1 MAALITADADATIA
15 ADVITD
21 VDVTVDGDFQAEII
35 PAVISSGSSSFC
47 ACAET
52 ITADAAMAAADVAT
66 VTTAGLLSCC
76 FCYVETMAVDVA
88 ADNHFLLA
96 GGAFPLPLYFYRI
109 ITSSLLFML
118 PDIILIFHIPGIDPV
133 CFLFRVHCLSTLFFL
148 FHTLQIYLIKSI
160 SIYNKHFFLFF

>member
-1 MAALITADADATIA
+1 MAALITADADATMA

-21 VDVTVDGDFQAEII
+21 VDVTVDGVFQAEII

-52 ITADAAMAAADVAT
+52 ITVDATMAAADVAT

-88 ADNHFLLA
+88 ADNHFCWQGDLSLCL
-96 GGAFPLPLYFYRI
+96 FIFYRI
-109 ITSSLLFML
+109 IISSLLFML
-118 PDIILIFHIPGIDPV
+118 PDIILIFHIPEIDPV
-133 CFLFRVHCLSTLFFL
+133 CFLFRVHCLSTLFF
-148 FHTLQIYLIKSI
+148 FSHTPDLSHK
-160 SIYNKHFFLFF
+160 KHFHL

>member
-1 MAALITADADATIA
+1 MAALITADADATMA

-52 ITADAAMAAADVAT
+52 ITADAAMAAAT

-96 GGAFPLPLYFYRI
+96 GGSFPLPLYILQDYNFVLI
-109 ITSSLLFML
+109 I
-118 PDIILIFHIPGIDPV
+118 HAA
-133 CFLFRVHCLSTLFFL
+133 
-148 FHTLQIYLIKSI
+148 
-160 SIYNKHFFLFF
+160 

>member
-52 ITADAAMAAADVAT
+52 ITADATMAAADVAT
-66 VTTAGLLSCC
+66 VTTAGLYRAASVMWKQWLWMWLLTIIFCWQGDLSLC
-76 FCYVETMAVDVA
+76 
-88 ADNHFLLA
+88 
-96 GGAFPLPLYFYRI
+96 
-109 ITSSLLFML
+109 LF
-118 PDIILIFHIPGIDPV
+118 IFSG
-133 CFLFRVHCLSTLFFL
+133 L
-148 FHTLQIYLIKSI
+148 
-160 SIYNKHFFLFF
+160 

>member
-1 MAALITADADATIA
+1 MAALITADADATMA

-52 ITADAAMAAADVAT
+52 ITADAAMAAADAAMAAADVAT
-66 VTTAGLLSCC
+66 ATTAGSLSCC
-76 FCYVETMAVDVA
+76 FCYAETMAVDVA

-96 GGAFPLPLYFYRI
+96 GGSFPLPLYILQDYNFVLI
-109 ITSSLLFML
+109 I
-118 PDIILIFHIPGIDPV
+118 HAA
-133 CFLFRVHCLSTLFFL
+133 
-148 FHTLQIYLIKSI
+148 
-160 SIYNKHFFLFF
+160 

>member
-1 MAALITADADATIA
+1 MAALITADADATMA

-47 ACAET
+47 ACVET

-96 GGAFPLPLYFYRI
+96 GGSFPLPLYILQDYNFVL
-109 ITSSLLFML
+109 IT
-118 PDIILIFHIPGIDPV
+118 HAA
-133 CFLFRVHCLSTLFFL
+133 
-148 FHTLQIYLIKSI
+148 
-160 SIYNKHFFLFF
+160 

>member
-1 MAALITADADATIA
+1 MAALITADADATMA

-52 ITADAAMAAADVAT
+52 MAAADVAT

-96 GGAFPLPLYFYRI
+96 GGSFPLPLYILQDYNFVLI
-109 ITSSLLFML
+109 IHAT
-118 PDIILIFHIPGIDPV
+118 
-133 CFLFRVHCLSTLFFL
+133 
-148 FHTLQIYLIKSI
+148 
-160 SIYNKHFFLFF
+160 

>member
-1 MAALITADADATIA
+1 MAALITADADATMA

-96 GGAFPLPLYFYRI
+96 GGAFPLPLYI
-109 ITSSLLFML
+109 LLFL
-118 PDIILIFHIPGIDPV
+118 
-133 CFLFRVHCLSTLFFL
+133 LFF
-148 FHTLQIYLIKSI
+148 FQTLQIYLIKSI

>member
-1 MAALITADADATIA
+1 VRTEEDADVAALITADADATMA

-21 VDVTVDGDFQAEII
+21 VDVTVDGVFQAEII

-66 VTTAGLLSCC
+66 ATTAGSLSCC
-76 FCYVETMAVDVA
+76 FCYAETMAVDVA

-96 GGAFPLPLYFYRI
+96 GGSFPLPLYILQDYNFVLI
-109 ITSSLLFML
+109 I
-118 PDIILIFHIPGIDPV
+118 HAA
-133 CFLFRVHCLSTLFFL
+133 
-148 FHTLQIYLIKSI
+148 
-160 SIYNKHFFLFF
+160 

>member
-1 MAALITADADATIA
+1 MAALITADADATMA

-52 ITADAAMAAADVAT
+52 ITADAAMA
-66 VTTAGLLSCC
+66 
-76 FCYVETMAVDVA
+76 VDVA

-96 GGAFPLPLYFYRI
+96 GGSFPLPLYILQDYNFVLI
-109 ITSSLLFML
+109 I
-118 PDIILIFHIPGIDPV
+118 HAA
-133 CFLFRVHCLSTLFFL
+133 
-148 FHTLQIYLIKSI
+148 
-160 SIYNKHFFLFF
+160 

>member
-1 MAALITADADATIA
+1 MAALITADADATMA

-66 VTTAGLLSCC
+66 ATTAGLLSCC
-76 FCYVETMAVDVA
+76 FCYVETMAVEMAVA
-88 ADNHFLLA
+88 AVMIHA
-96 GGAFPLPLYFYRI
+96 G
-109 ITSSLLFML
+109 S
-118 PDIILIFHIPGIDPV
+118 
-133 CFLFRVHCLSTLFFL
+133 
-148 FHTLQIYLIKSI
+148 
-160 SIYNKHFFLFF
+160 

>member
-1 MAALITADADATIA
+1 MAALITADADATMA

-96 GGAFPLPLYFYRI
+96 GGSFPLPLYILQDYNFVLI
-109 ITSSLLFML
+109 IHAACYY
-118 PDIILIFHIPGIDPV
+118 P
-133 CFLFRVHCLSTLFFL
+133 
-148 FHTLQIYLIKSI
+148 YI
-160 SIYNKHFFLFF
+160 SYSGN

>member
-1 MAALITADADATIA
+1 MIWLLQTVDVTTTVAVDATMVADAATTADAAMEPAFLEAAPAT
-15 ADVITD
+15 V
-21 VDVTVDGDFQAEII
+21 
-35 PAVISSGSSSFC
+35 SSGSSSFC

-96 GGAFPLPLYFYRI
+96 GGSFPLPLYVLQDYNFVLI
-109 ITSSLLFML
+109 IHAT
-118 PDIILIFHIPGIDPV
+118 
-133 CFLFRVHCLSTLFFL
+133 
-148 FHTLQIYLIKSI
+148 
-160 SIYNKHFFLFF
+160 

>member
-1 MAALITADADATIA
+1 MAALITADADATMA

-47 ACAET
+47 ACVET
-52 ITADAAMAAADVAT
+52 ITADAAMAAT

-96 GGAFPLPLYFYRI
+96 GGSFPLPLYILQDYNFVLI
-109 ITSSLLFML
+109 I
-118 PDIILIFHIPGIDPV
+118 HAA
-133 CFLFRVHCLSTLFFL
+133 
-148 FHTLQIYLIKSI
+148 
-160 SIYNKHFFLFF
+160 

>member
-1 MAALITADADATIA
+1 MVALITADADATMA

-52 ITADAAMAAADVAT
+52 ITVDAAMAAADVAT

-88 ADNHFLLA
+88 ANNHFLLA